1 MKERIEK
8 LWSQDKSPVLIAG
21 PCSAESEEQLLDATQ
36 QLANQ
41 GIKVIRAGIWK
52 PRTRPN
58 TFEGIGSPALKWIQN
73 IKKQVNVQFAI
84 EVATAQH
91 VELALEHGVD
101 VLWLGA
107 RTTVNPFTV
116 QEIADSLKGIDIP
129 VLVKNP
135 INPDLALWQ
144 GALER
149 LSNAGL
155 TKLGAIHRGF
165 SSHRQTIYRNEPIW
179 QIPIELKRLH
189 PDLPIIADPSHIAGT
204 RELIGNISQKA
215 LDLNYDGLIIEVHP
229 NPDKALSDAKQ
240 QITPETLGKLL
251 QILTVRSST
260 SNDAMFISKLE
271 ELRDKIDLIDR
282 EVIDMIRQ
290 RMNIV
295 DEIGQYKKE
304 NNVSIFQLERW
315 NEIMKSRGGWAAN
328 ASLRKEFIEDLYK
341 IIHEESIKQQTNISK
356 EFKPPVES

>member
-1 MKERIEK
+1 MKYRIEK
-8 LWSQDKSPVLIAG
+8 LWAKEKAPVIIAG
-21 PCSAESEEQLLDATQ
+21 PCSAESEEQLFDATKKI
-36 QLANQ
+36 ASQ

-73 IKKQVNVQFAI
+73 IKKEIDVQFAI

-91 VELALEHGVD
+91 VELALEHGID
-101 VLWLGA
+101 VLWIGA

-135 INPDLALWQ
+135 INPDLSLWQ

-149 LSNAGL
+149 LSNSGL
-155 TKLGAIHRGF
+155 SKLGAIHRGF
-165 SSHRQTIYRNEPIW
+165 SSHRKSIYRNEPIW

-189 PDLPIIADPSHIAGT
+189 PELPLIADPSHIAGS
-204 RELIGNISQKA
+204 RDLIGHISQKA
-215 LDLNYDGLIIEVHP
+215 LDLNYDGLIVEVHP
-229 NPDKALSDAKQ
+229 NPDKALSDAQQ
-240 QITPETLGKLL
+240 QITPESLDRLIQML
-251 QILTVRSST
+251 QVRSTT
-260 SNDAMFISKLE
+260 SNNAIFISKLE
-271 ELRDKIDLIDR
+271 ELRDKIDHVDR

-290 RMNIV
+290 RMELV

-304 NNVSIFQLERW
+304 NNVAIFQLERW
-315 NEIMKSRGGWAAN
+315 NEIMKSRGDWAAN
-328 ASLRKEFIEDLYK
+328 ASLRREFIEDLYK
-341 IIHEESIKQQTNISK
+341 TIHEESIRQQTNISK
-356 EFKPPVES
+356 DLKTSS